1 MLKKLLIYFSLVLL
15 FTVFSAFIYSFV
27 LYKSEN
33 ENLYSLITLAIGAG
47 FFFLVGIST
56 RFITNKKYLLF
67 SLLIFIIVSL
77 IIFIIKALA
86 LKQAPLLISYKLL
99 INLLATILGSLLF
112 KKRKV

>member
-15 FTVFSAFIYSFV
+15 FTVFSTFIYSFV

-86 LKQAPLLISYKLL
+86 LKQAPILISYKLL